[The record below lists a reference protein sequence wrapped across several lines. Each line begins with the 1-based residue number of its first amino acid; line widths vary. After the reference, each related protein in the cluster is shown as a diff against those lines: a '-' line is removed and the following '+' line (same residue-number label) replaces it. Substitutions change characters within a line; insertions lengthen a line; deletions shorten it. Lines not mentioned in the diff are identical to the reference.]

1 MSPRSVVWVD
11 METINLAHVHLI
23 LNHLPTIGFGLGLL
37 LYVAAWFGKND
48 SLKKT
53 SLILLF
59 LIAVMA
65 IPTYVS
71 GNAAEGA
78 LCPPSETTGQ
88 RECPPGVSISAIR
101 THEDLAL
108 GAFALMETTGFFA
121 WLALWQLSRKPIIPS
136 WNWNV
141 VLILSLATFGA
152 MALAAGEGGEIRHS
166 EIRANKGEVVNV
178 EGARGE
184 GLARSIGAVVAGNTG
199 VGWLWPA
206 CEALHFVGLCIL
218 FGVVLIVDLRILGL
232 AKGLSFS
239 SLFQLLPLG
248 MLGFVLNFI
257 TGMAF
262 FLASPGQ
269 YTNNVEFHRKVLFIV
284 LAGINVLYFMLV
296 DETWAMGAEDNAP
309 LRAKLV
315 AASAIFLWIG
325 ILYYGH
331 MLPFL
336 GNSF

>member
-1 MSPRSVVWVD
+1 MLALSVAGWAD

-23 LNHLPTIGFGLGLL
+23 LNHLPTIGFGIALL

-53 SLILLF
+53 SLVLLF
-59 LIAVMA
+59 LIAAMG

-78 LCPPSETTGQ
+78 LCPE
-88 RECPPGVSISAIR
+88 RVCPPDVSISSIR
-101 THEDLAL
+101 AHEDLAL
-108 GAFALMETTGFFA
+108 AGFTLMETTGFFA
-121 WLALWQLSRKPIIPS
+121 FLALWQLRKKPIIAS

-141 VLILSLATFGA
+141 LLVLSLATFGA
-152 MALAAGEGGEIRHS
+152 MALAAAEGGEIRHS
-166 EIRANKGEVVNV
+166 EIRANKGAVVNV
-178 EGARGE
+178 EGAKEE

-206 CEALHFVGLCIL
+206 CEALHFVGLCVL

-239 SLFQLLPLG
+239 ALYQLLPLG

-257 TGMAF
+257 TGMLF

-269 YTNNVEFHRKVLFIV
+269 YTNNVEFHRKVVFII
-284 LAGINVLYFMLV
+284 LAAINVLYFMLV
-296 DETWAMGAEDNAP
+296 DEAWAMGAEDNAP
-309 LRAKLV
+309 LRTKLV
-315 AASAIFLWIG
+315 AASAIFIWIG